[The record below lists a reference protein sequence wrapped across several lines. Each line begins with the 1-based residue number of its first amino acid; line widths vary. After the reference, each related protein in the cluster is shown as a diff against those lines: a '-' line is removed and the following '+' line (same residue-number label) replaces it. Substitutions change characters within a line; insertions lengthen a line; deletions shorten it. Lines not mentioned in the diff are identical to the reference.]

1 MKVLNFGSLNIDK
14 VYKVVDF
21 VQPGETIL
29 SLDYQEFCGG
39 KGLNQSIALSRAGTM
54 VYHAGAIGEDGMRLK
69 SALEEAGVKTTFLQV
84 LSEPSGHAVIEVDG
98 SGQNRIIVTQGTNG
112 RITKNYVDEV
122 LGHFEK
128 GDILLLQNEISNIS
142 HIMENA
148 KAKGMI
154 IALNPSPA
162 NEALYEYPL
171 NLVDIFILNEKE
183 GMALAGTPE
192 CCQEKILDCLEKRY
206 PEAVFVLTLGA
217 EGACYRGRGEHCCQ
231 AAFSIEAVDTTAAG
245 DTFCGYFLAE
255 YVNGK
260 RPTEALLTA
269 TKASAIAVGRKGA
282 SPSIP
287 TMEEVEEFPEIIR

>member
-39 KGLNQSIALSRAGTM
+39 KGLNQSIALSRAGAM
-54 VYHAGAIGEDGMRLK
+54 VYHTGAIGEDGMRLK

-192 CCQEKILDCLEKRY
+192 CCQ
-206 PEAVFVLTLGA
+206 
-217 EGACYRGRGEHCCQ
+217 
-231 AAFSIEAVDTTAAG
+231 AAFSIDAVDTTAAG

-260 RPTEALLTA
+260 GPTEALLTA